1 MNERVRTCIQ
11 VIRKCSEPHSLGEAS
26 LCLGD
31 PAIEQTLFLVA
42 YFFNG
47 IKNNITSSVINIIVC
62 LLKNE

>member
-31 PAIEQTLFLVA
+31 LVIKQTLFLVA
-42 YFFNG
+42 YFLMELRT
-47 IKNNITSSVINIIVC
+47 I
-62 LLKNE
+62 